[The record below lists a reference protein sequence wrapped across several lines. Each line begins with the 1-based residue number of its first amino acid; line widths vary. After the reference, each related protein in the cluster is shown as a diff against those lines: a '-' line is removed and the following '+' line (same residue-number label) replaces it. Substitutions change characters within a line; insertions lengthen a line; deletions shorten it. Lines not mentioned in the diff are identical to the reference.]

1 MVVSDF
7 NQYCD
12 SVSIQ
17 FRVNLSLYTM
27 FVGITF
33 ITRSLFEK
41 CFERTHTIAIKT
53 RNEELFH
60 KVKRI

>member
-1 MVVSDF
+1 
-7 NQYCD
+7 
-12 SVSIQ
+12 
-17 FRVNLSLYTM
+17 M

-60 KVKRI
+60 KVKRIESKQGFVFTRG